1 VETLKIVT
9 ADEMRKI
16 DRNAI
21 EVVGIPGVVLMENA
35 GRAVADT
42 VKNLLEHVA
51 SPRVCIFAGKGN
63 NGGDGFVVARHLA
76 NSQFRVKTFLL
87 GEIGQIQGDAK
98 INLDILMGMGMEVEE
113 LNADGLPTAR
123 VAMSMSDLVIDAVFG
138 TGFKGEV
145 EGYVSHVIDTVNESG
160 RPVVAV
166 DVPSGLDST
175 TGRVSSSCVKATHT
189 VTFGLPK
196 VGLLLYPGAAYA
208 GELVVADIGL
218 PRSLLVDDGLKLNLS
233 TADKI
238 SNWIPVRDQDSH
250 KGTFGKALV
259 IAGSP
264 NMSGAAALTGTAA
277 LKAGAGLVTLGVP
290 ISLHSVMN
298 SKLTEVMTRGLP
310 ETESGSISLQAQ
322 PLLDGVT
329 RGADALAIG
338 PGLSTHSETAQLV
351 RNMVMTT
358 SVPTVVDA
366 DGINAIAQDPGTLKA
381 AKAPIVLTPHP
392 GEMARLTG
400 LPIQEVERDRLNI
413 ALRAASQ
420 WGKIVVLKGARTV
433 IADPSGI
440 AYVNSTGNPGMATAG
455 SGDVLTGIIV
465 GLLAQGM
472 RPLEAAVLGVYVHG
486 LAGDLASLRYGEMG
500 VTAMDILGS
509 VPDALR
515 RLAGERGEKNVGCPS
530 RQANRS

>member
-9 ADEMRKI
+9 ADEMREI

-290 ISLHSVMN
+290 IDLQGLQC
-298 SKLTEVMTRGLP
+298 KL
-310 ETESGSISLQAQ
+310 LQ
-322 PLLDGVT
+322 T
-329 RGADALAIG
+329 
-338 PGLSTHSETAQLV
+338 SAQLHPSASH
-351 RNMVMTT
+351 RHAE
-358 SVPTVVDA
+358 D
-366 DGINAIAQDPGTLKA
+366 LCH
-381 AKAPIVLTPHP
+381 PIH
-392 GEMARLTG
+392 RTG
-400 LPIQEVERDRLNI
+400 LLRGILPQNDGTFRAQE
-413 ALRAASQ
+413 
-420 WGKIVVLKGARTV
+420 
-433 IADPSGI
+433 
-440 AYVNSTGNPGMATAG
+440 
-455 SGDVLTGIIV
+455 
-465 GLLAQGM
+465 
-472 RPLEAAVLGVYVHG
+472 
-486 LAGDLASLRYGEMG
+486 
-500 VTAMDILGS
+500 
-509 VPDALR
+509 
-515 RLAGERGEKNVGCPS
+515 
-530 RQANRS
+530 